1 MLGDCFDYLI
11 PGFQPARSKS
21 KMEEGDRGAEAR
33 ENMGR
38 EGYGRRKTRKG
49 GRRDLNE
56 GRKRERNSKRNAFV
70 IFLLL
75 IIHSKHEATNIFRL
89 PFNSSETLNKI
100 LYARKR
106 KFVLVTCYLFID
118 IKKAF
123 HMVDYGI
130 LLSKL
135 ESYDYRGVVN
145 DWFKKYLIGHRQYT
159 TVNGYI
165 SDVNQTLCRVPQ
177 GSVSGPLL
185 FLWYIND
192 LYKSKYHFYLFAD
205 DTNLTYANG
214 DLKKTLNRS

>member
-1 MLGDCFDYLI
+1 MTVESNYAIAIAMLGDCFDYLI

-21 KMEEGDRGAEAR
+21 KMEEGGRGAEAR

-106 KFVLVTCYLFID
+106 KFVLGLISVKLETFRCRYTRFSVR
-118 IKKAF
+118 K
-123 HMVDYGI
+123 
-130 LLSKL
+130 LSKL
-135 ESYDYRGVVN
+135 SARNNRAGQV
-145 DWFKKYLIGHRQYT
+145 K
-159 TVNGYI
+159 
-165 SDVNQTLCRVPQ
+165 CRRRP
-177 GSVSGPLL
+177 
-185 FLWYIND
+185 F
-192 LYKSKYHFYLFAD
+192 
-205 DTNLTYANG
+205 
-214 DLKKTLNRS
+214 